1 MCRHSVGFEP
11 LPGTIDWRGSG
22 AIGSVK
28 DQGVCGSCWSFSAS
42 QAMSAAWWMA
52 TGDFVSLSEQQILD
66 CAWGYG
72 YNHACDG
79 GDPDL
84 GIVVSSRGA
93 AGH

>member
-11 LPGTIDWRGSG
+11 LPGAIDWRGSG